1 MKNLYKFL
9 EKYFFKC
16 IAINIATFT
25 NETSVLKTAESL
37 AEIAKT
43 EISYLKNMVN
53 NLVYKI
59 FYIVNIIFLS
69 QLFFLFLQP
78 KRNKV
83 GKQPIGNSAS
93 LNQISY
99 LAIET
104 FKNNNLIIKENE
116 DLKEKYATLENR
128 LKQSIVGSNI

>member
-43 EISYLKNMVN
+43 EISYLK
-53 NLVYKI
+53 Y
-59 FYIVNIIFLS
+59 
-69 QLFFLFLQP
+69 
-78 KRNKV
+78 
-83 GKQPIGNSAS
+83 GKQPS
-93 LNQISY
+93 L
-99 LAIET
+99 
-104 FKNNNLIIKENE
+104 
-116 DLKEKYATLENR
+116 
-128 LKQSIVGSNI
+128 

>member
-1 MKNLYKFL
+1 MKNLL

-69 QLFFLFLQP
+69 QLFFLFL
-78 KRNKV
+78 
-83 GKQPIGNSAS
+83 
-93 LNQISY
+93 
-99 LAIET
+99 
-104 FKNNNLIIKENE
+104 
-116 DLKEKYATLENR
+116 
-128 LKQSIVGSNI
+128 